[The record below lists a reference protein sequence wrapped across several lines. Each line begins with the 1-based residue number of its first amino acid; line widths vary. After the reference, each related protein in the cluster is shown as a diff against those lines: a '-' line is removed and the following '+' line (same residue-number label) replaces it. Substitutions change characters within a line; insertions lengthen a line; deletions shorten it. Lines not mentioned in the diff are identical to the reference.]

1 MRVGQTSFV
10 VFASR
15 LVSAALGFLATVYFA
30 RFLGAEVLGYYA
42 VVVALAGWLQL
53 GGRLG
58 ISSAVTKRISE
69 GNEADAYVMAGAIS
83 VAAIAVIFL
92 SAVLLFADPI
102 NNFIGS
108 PVALFVGLL
117 FLSGLFYQY
126 VNSILQGQRLVHI
139 AGVLDPVKTASRSL
153 LQVGLVAVGFGL
165 GGLLFGYAAGGILVG
180 TVGIL
185 YLTVG
190 ISLPKRRHFRS
201 LFDFAKYSFLGG
213 LRDRSFSDVDLLVL
227 AALVSPALVGVY
239 SIVWSIANFL
249 TIFGKA
255 MSGTLFPEISRAEAT
270 DDTDQLATLISD
282 SLTYGGLLTI
292 PGVFGG
298 IILGDRLLRIYG
310 EEFIQGTTVLGLLL
324 MAVLLYGYQ
333 KQLLNALNAYDRPD
347 IAFRINVVFI
357 TTNLLLNIAFVY
369 VFGWIGAAVATV
381 LSSVLGLFLS
391 YRSVCEFV
399 DFILP
404 IEELSKQFMAAAAMA
419 AVVSTLRELVEI
431 TGAISHNVL
440 IVVTLVVVGVGIYF
454 LTLLMISEQFRITVI
469 TNVPDRML

>member
-83 VAAIAVIFL
+83 VAAIAVVFL

-102 NNFIGS
+102 NDFVGS

-126 VNSILQGQRLVHI
+126 VNSVLQGQRLVHI

-190 ISLPKRRHFRS
+190 IRLPKRRHFRS

-324 MAVLLYGYQ
+324 IAVLLYGYQ

-369 VFGWIGAAVATV
+369 MFGWIGAAVATV

-391 YRSVCEFV
+391 YRSVREFV

-419 AVVSTLRELVEI
+419 AVVGTLRELVEI

-440 IVVTLVVVGVGIYF
+440 IVVTLVVLGVGIYF

>member
-282 SLTYGGLLTI
+282 ALTYGGLLTI

-324 MAVLLYGYQ
+324 IAVLLYGYQ

-399 DFILP
+399 DFIFP
-404 IEELSKQFMAAAAMA
+404 IEELTKQFMAAAAMA
-419 AVVSTLRELVEI
+419 AVVGTLRELVEI